1 MMMALCSRSVSTSS
15 VKTVTLSCQ
24 PSPCLQWSMSALALP
39 ASPLCSA
46 PHTSLGPWGA
56 CSARNWIC
64 PLDDIKELTVKTEME
79 SLARSYLRLGP
90 TRRIRSLP
98 TNQQGQNSAPT
109 VSFSLSTLQFGRF
122 FKNTKG
128 KQNECTGEGAA
139 DCRFWVRVVPPA
151 RDNLLMDN
159 LNLCFRPFF
168 QSRPAPVHSSSV

>member
-15 VKTVTLSCQ
+15 VKTVTLSPQ
-24 PSPCLQWSMSALALP
+24 PSPSLQWSMSALNLP
-39 ASPLCSA
+39 PLQHCTAHLS
-46 PHTSLGPWGA
+46 SGPWGT
-56 CSARNWIC
+56 CPARNWIC

-122 FKNTKG
+122 LKIQKENKMNVQAKG
-128 KQNECTGEGAA
+128 
-139 DCRFWVRVVPPA
+139 
-151 RDNLLMDN
+151 LLIAGSGSGWS
-159 LNLCFRPFF
+159 LPQEITCLWTI
-168 QSRPAPVHSSSV
+168 

>member
-39 ASPLCSA
+39 TLPLCSA
-46 PHTSLGPWGA
+46 THTSLGPWGA

-109 VSFSLSTLQFGRF
+109 VSFSLSTLQFG
-122 FKNTKG
+122 
-128 KQNECTGEGAA
+128 
-139 DCRFWVRVVPPA
+139 
-151 RDNLLMDN
+151 
-159 LNLCFRPFF
+159 PFF
-168 QSRPAPVHSSSV
+168 LKIQKENKINVQAKGRLLIAGSGSGWSLPQEITCLWTI